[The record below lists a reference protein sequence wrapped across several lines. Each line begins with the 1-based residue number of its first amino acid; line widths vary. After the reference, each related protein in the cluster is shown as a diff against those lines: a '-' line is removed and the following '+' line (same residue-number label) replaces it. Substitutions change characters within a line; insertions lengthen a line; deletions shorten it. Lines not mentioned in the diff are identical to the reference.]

1 LKRTTRTTILNSE
14 KYQVLMALA
23 KMHAENWGF
32 CQATRNDLGANR
44 SKQLAENFFKKASEM
59 LEKRLEEIDAREQED
74 ESNTDI

>member
-1 LKRTTRTTILNSE
+1 LKRTTHRTILNSE

-44 SKQLAENFFKKASEM
+44 SKQLADNFFKKASEI
-59 LEKRLEEIDAREQED
+59 LEERLEEIDEE
-74 ESNTDI
+74 EEN